1 VIASIFG
8 YFANSALSGI
18 AGAFVKAA
26 DVFLQALFTAMTA
39 STSLDLTSGNFVKE
53 FDSVFALGLLVMLA
67 LALVEIAAGALQRNG
82 ARVAKVPLNMV
93 LMIVGT
99 MATIAIVDML
109 LAATDSMA
117 AGLLSLSGVTLS
129 GTSMTV
135 SLAAL
140 ASDPAV
146 AIFVATLVL
155 LAVFAIFVT
164 LVVREVLIVM
174 TVVMAPIALA
184 GFTSQTTRSWV
195 RRWIEMTLALIFSK
209 VILVIILV
217 TGFNLLAGI
226 GSSSGAAG
234 VASSVTSLL
243 GGVGLLMLASFSPM
257 VAMKMVHFT
266 GGHFEEAA
274 RMGHASLSS
283 AMAPEMVKDTARK
296 ASGAVGGVVPAPAGA
311 SATTGAAKAEN
322 SRSSAAT
329 ESHPGE
335 VERVDAKSPRTA
347 GSKESEST
355 TTSSAPSPRENDGT
369 GTGPHATST
378 LAEARRDAPSQ
389 VSSTSPST
397 SNRVSSESS
406 QNGSLNHELGAH
418 PPASPNKPAS
428 PSSPMTPPLDRPSA
442 PTALP
447 EERSFAPRPLPPM
460 PPESGVA
467 DVE

>member
-1 VIASIFG
+1 MIASIFG
-8 YFANSALSGI
+8 FFANSALSGI

-39 STSLDLTSGNFVKE
+39 STSLNLTSGNFVKE

-67 LALVEIAAGALQRNG
+67 LALVEIAAGALQRSG
-82 ARVAKVPLNMV
+82 ARIAKVPLNMV

-117 AGLLSLSGVTLS
+117 AGLLSLSGITLS
-129 GTSMTV
+129 GTAMTA

-174 TVVMAPIALA
+174 TVVMAPVALA
-184 GFTSQTTRSWV
+184 GFTSQTTRGWV
-195 RRWIEMTLALIFSK
+195 RKWIEMTLALIFSK

-226 GSSSGAAG
+226 GSGGGAAG

-283 AMAPEMVKDTARK
+283 AMPPQMVKDTARK
-296 ASGAVGGVVPAPAGA
+296 AGGAVGGVVPAPIGA
-311 SATTGAAKAEN
+311 SATTGAARAEN
-322 SRSSAAT
+322 PRSPAAT
-329 ESHPGE
+329 ESHPSGAE
-335 VERVDAKSPRTA
+335 PVEAKPPRAA
-347 GSKESEST
+347 GSREWVPT
-355 TTSSAPSPRENDGT
+355 TTSGAPSTRDNESTRTSPRST
-369 GTGPHATST
+369 STST
-378 LAEARRDAPSQ
+378 LAETRRDSPSP
-389 VSSTSPST
+389 VSS
-397 SNRVSSESS
+397 SNRRMSSPASPGTSQNESS
-406 QNGSLNHELGAH
+406 DRALGAR
-418 PPASPNKPAS
+418 PPASPTDPTSPPSPAL
-428 PSSPMTPPLDRPSA
+428 PPLDRPGAPSA
-442 PTALP
+442 PST
-447 EERSFAPRPLPPM
+447 EWSFAPRPLPPT
-460 PPESGVA
+460 PPESEGS
-467 DVE
+467 

>member
-1 VIASIFG
+1 MIASIFG
-8 YFANSALSGI
+8 FFANSALSGI

-39 STSLDLTSGNFVKE
+39 STSLNLTSGNFIKE

-99 MATIAIVDML
+99 MATIAVVDML

-117 AGLLSLSGVTLS
+117 AGLLSLSGITLS
-129 GTSMTV
+129 GTAMTV

-195 RRWIEMTLALIFSK
+195 RKWIEMTLALIFSK

-226 GSSSGAAG
+226 ASGSGAAS

-296 ASGAVGGVVPAPAGA
+296 ASGAVSGVVPAPLGA
-311 SATTGAAKAEN
+311 SATTGAARAET
-322 SRSSAAT
+322 SKSPTAT
-329 ESHPGE
+329 ETVSHPRGE
-335 VERVDAKSPRTA
+335 ERVDATSPRAA
-347 GSKESEST
+347 GSKEPVST
-355 TTSSAPSPRENDGT
+355 TTSSAPSPRENEST
-369 GTGPHATST
+369 EKRPHATST
-378 LAEARRDAPSQ
+378 LTEARSDSPSQ
-389 VSSTSPST
+389 VSPSSPNTSS
-397 SNRVSSESS
+397 RASSGTS
-406 QNGSLNHELGAH
+406 QNGSPTQALGTH
-418 PPASPNKPAS
+418 PPASPTQPAS
-428 PSSPMTPPLDRPSA
+428 PSSPTMPLLERPSA

-447 EERSFAPRPLPPM
+447 AERSFAPRPLPPTS
-460 PPESGVA
+460 PEPEDS
-467 DVE
+467 